1 MSENTKKTQISID
14 GKDFVLE
21 DMTQEQQLMVNH
33 ISDLDRKIS
42 SAQFSLDQLNV
53 GKNAFVQMLKQSLE
67 TKPESTPAPTQQ

>member
-1 MSENTKKTQISID
+1 MGEKKTTPIVLD
-14 GKDFVLE
+14 GKEYTLE

-67 TKPESTPAPTQQ
+67 AKPEATQQ